1 MIRIQTYRRATLFMQ
16 CQHTPKSSIL
26 LMFSKYIVE
35 RKKYEQLPMT
45 DIWLDLLFVF
55 GFRLE
60 NKRLSVSKLYWKL
73 NYFLI
78 GTFPLWLTGH
88 PWWIYWL
95 PEFFRYISPINQGWL
110 HSRKKMFKR
119 FSSLLETGKQKNP
132 LNTAGGVT
140 EYVKCLETGK
150 KLNPFFEPKTL
161 LTPGREGVTG
171 FRKCLETGKRQN
183 PLWCKNVTNRGH
195 RTTF

>member
-1 MIRIQTYRRATLFMQ
+1 MAG
-16 CQHTPKSSIL
+16 IL
-26 LMFSKYIVE
+26 LN
-35 RKKYEQLPMT
+35 
-45 DIWLDLLFVF
+45 LLFVF
-55 GFRLE
+55 GLGLE
-60 NKRLSVSKLYWKL
+60 NKWVFVSELYWKL
-73 NYFLI
+73 NYFPF

-119 FSSLLETGKQKNP
+119 FSSLLETGKQQNP

-150 KLNPFFEPKTL
+150 QQHPLFEPKLLLTPGRQRVTGFGKCLETGKKLNPLFEPKTL

-183 PLWCKNVTNRGH
+183 PLFEPKP
-195 RTTF
+195 